1 MAGKYQPGE
10 EKVLSGAYSFLKSFI
25 EEQTTPG
32 LRGKLALPIVAD
44 WGPIGEFVT
53 VRNKTSA
60 EKKFGKVED
69 FDLIW
74 AADPQPTEVLLYRVA
89 GNSAAAANAILKSG
103 AIDVLKVEAKYKGEL
118 GNHLKVVVQPNLLDG
133 TKVDVLIYKDA
144 ELVESQTGGTN
155 DELVTAFANSEYV
168 VLTKLTDTL
177 PDPTAGTN
185 LTGGDSGKS
194 VEATKYTAYQNAL
207 ATQKGKFG
215 VFTLGIADPA
225 LNAAAQD
232 WTDQQV
238 ALGNYIRFVYG
249 GDSTRDQNK
258 AAMIQS
264 SKDANNMAVVNCGSG
279 FKWKGKTYPSAK
291 LAVYIAALMAAMPL
305 NYTMALY
312 ITPFDALTVEWDQDT
327 DLIELVQAGVLMLN
341 MDNGKVIIQEPV
353 NTLTTPGPDQSKEFG
368 KIRVADT
375 MFTIL
380 HAEEEAAK
388 EWVRQQPN
396 SNSQARR
403 AAFCQ
408 MMKETVFKPLAAIE
422 VIAADYEYIEDPEYH
437 GPDPI
442 YTPARNAGH
451 FIAGFRHQDALEKI
465 YTYNKAK

>member
-1 MAGKYQPGE
+1 MSGKYQPGE

-25 EEQTTPG
+25 EEQTTAG
-32 LRGKLALPIVAD
+32 LRGKFALPIVAD
-44 WGPIGEFVT
+44 WGPIGEFIT
-53 VRNKTSA
+53 VRNKTAA
-60 EKKFGKVED
+60 EKKFGQVDD
-69 FDLIW
+69 FDLVW

-89 GNSAAAANAILKSG
+89 GESAKVASATLKNG
-103 AIDVLKVEAKYKGEL
+103 ATDVLKIEAKYKGTL
-118 GNHLKVVVQPNLLDG
+118 GNSLKVVVQPNLLDN
-133 TKVDVLIYKDA
+133 TKRDLLVYKDA
-144 ELVESQTGGTN
+144 ELVDSQTGGTV
-155 DELVTAFANSEYV
+155 DELVAAYAFSDYI
-168 VLTKLTDTL
+168 VLTKLADSL
-177 PDPTAGTN
+177 PDSTAGTN

-207 ATQKGKFG
+207 AAQKGKFG
-215 VFTLGIADPA
+215 VFTLGISDAA

-232 WTDQQV
+232 WADQQNV
-238 ALGNYIRFVYG
+238 LGNYIKFVFG
-249 GDSTRDQNK
+249 GDSTRDQDK
-258 AAMIQS
+258 AAIKKAS
-264 SKDANNMAVVNCGSG
+264 TDANNMVVVNVGSG

-291 LAVYIAALMAAMPL
+291 AAVFIGSLMAAMPL

-312 ITPFDALTVEWDQDT
+312 VTKFEALTKEWDET
-327 DLIELVQAGVLMLN
+327 DLIELVQAGTLMLN
-341 MDNGKVIIQEPV
+341 MDNGKVIIQEPI
-353 NTLTTPGPDQSKEFG
+353 NTLTTPGPDQSKDFG
-368 KIRVADT
+368 KIRVVDT
-375 MFTIL
+375 FHSIMY
-380 HAEEEAAK
+380 AEEEAGK

-396 SNSQARR
+396 SNSPARR

-408 MMKETVFKPLAAIE
+408 MIKKEVLRPLAALE